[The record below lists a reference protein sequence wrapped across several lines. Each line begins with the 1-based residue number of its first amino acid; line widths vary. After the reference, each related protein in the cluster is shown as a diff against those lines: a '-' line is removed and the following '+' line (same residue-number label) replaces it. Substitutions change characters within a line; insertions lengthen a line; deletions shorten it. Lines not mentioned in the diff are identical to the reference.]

1 MATYRVQQKCTIR
14 SAADSRAPIIAR
26 LGSTTEDGK
35 PRLITG
41 CPALPG
47 WVEWIE
53 GAITM
58 GYVKAGA
65 LREVQRA
72 KAVSE

>member
-1 MATYRVQQKCTIR
+1 MSSSVLTTYRVQQKCTIR

-26 LGSTTEDGK
+26 LGPTTPEGS
-35 PRLITG
+35 PRLIRGRPT
-41 CPALPG
+41 LPG

-58 GYVKAGA
+58 GYIKAGA
-65 LREVQRA
+65 LRELQG
-72 KAVSE
+72 

>member
-1 MATYRVQQKCTIR
+1 MSVDLLTTYRVQQKCTIR

-26 LGSTTEDGK
+26 LGPTTEDGK

-41 CPALPG
+41 RPALPG

-58 GYVKAGA
+58 GYIKRGA
-65 LREVQRA
+65 LRELQG
-72 KAVSE
+72 